1 MHCVKVNTPTKRVL
15 RNKKLKTMKTKK
27 NTFWQRKATAQDR
40 VIFAEEAA
48 CRYSNYIE
56 CANKMT
62 LRSCIIDL
70 FNCFRIKWTSKD
82 IAASATL
89 AMQMLNV
96 KG

>member
-1 MHCVKVNTPTKRVL
+1 
-15 RNKKLKTMKTKK
+15 MKTKK
-27 NTFWQRKATAQDR
+27 DTFWQRKATAQDR

-56 CANKMT
+56 CADKMS

-70 FNCFRIKWTSKD
+70 FNDFRIKWTSRD
-82 IAASATL
+82 IETSAAL
-89 AMQMLNV
+89 AMRILNV